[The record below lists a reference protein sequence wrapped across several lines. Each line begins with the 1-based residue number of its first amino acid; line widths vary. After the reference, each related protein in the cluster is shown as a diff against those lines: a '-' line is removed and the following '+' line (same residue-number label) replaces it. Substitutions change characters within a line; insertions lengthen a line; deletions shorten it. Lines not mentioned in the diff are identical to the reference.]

1 MELKNHKG
9 LDLKYAIIQAFY
21 FMAFCSMIGYAS
33 VFLLNKG
40 FSNGEIG
47 IVLALSSVAAVIF
60 QPVVASFID
69 NNKKIEIKNVISL
82 AVLVVVAMSLVLY
95 FMNKP
100 SMMLLALIIMV
111 FTIFQVLQPLM
122 NSLAFSFEK
131 RGYAINFGL
140 ARGIGSVA
148 YALTSMVLGYVL
160 ESYNPNVL
168 PLFYVA
174 FSIGVLLFV
183 YSFALPKGAK
193 EVEVVEENNEEE
205 VEQLSIGQFVM
216 KYKLFMLFLAGT
228 VLVFFEHTIINNFF
242 IQIIN
247 NVDGSSSDMGNAI
260 FLGAMLELPTMALF
274 SRLKEKI
281 HCSTLLKIAAIFF
294 TIKHLLTFLASSMVL
309 IYAAQVLQMLAF
321 ALFIPASVYYVTQLV
336 DKVDLVKGQAMV
348 TGAMTLSSVFASFL
362 GGILLDS
369 VGAHTMLLIGLVV
382 SVIGTAIMIFSVE
395 KV

>member
-9 LDLKYAIIQAFY
+9 LDIRYAIIQAFY

-47 IVLALSSVAAVIF
+47 IVLSLSSVAAVIF

-69 NNKKIEIKNVISL
+69 NNKKVEIKNVVSL
-82 AVLVVVAMSLVLY
+82 SVLIVIAMSLLLY

-160 ESYNPNVL
+160 ESYNPNIL

-183 YSFALPKGAK
+183 YSFSLPKDAK
-193 EVEVVEENNEEE
+193 EIEVVEESNEE

-216 KYKLFMLFLAGT
+216 KYKLFMLFLGGV

-242 IQIIN
+242 IQIIT
-247 NVDGSSSDMGNAI
+247 NVNGTSSDMGNAI
-260 FLGAMLELPTMALF
+260 FLAAMLELPTMALF

-281 HCSTLLKIAAIFF
+281 QCATLLKIAAICF
-294 TIKHLLTFLASSMVL
+294 TLKHLLTFLASSMVL

-369 VGAHTMLLIGLVV
+369 VGAHTMLLIGLVI
-382 SVIGTAIMIFSVE
+382 SVMGTVIMIFSVE